1 MDLMRDSLVLWGDLL
16 LSLSATPQA
25 KKSREL
31 RSGELGGNL
40 PENLSILANFRPNWE
55 HGKLHYSKTTGMISD
70 FLTPFCMYS
79 LRLQKSITVKS
90 HQVALISRNQFFSVK
105 NGEFLPIFAPIDNTA
120 CFVTQKLLGRFS
132 IFKSY
137 FARIYKA
144 YKKHN
149 D

>member
-90 HQVALISRNQFFSVK
+90 HQVTLISRNQFFSLK
-105 NGEFLPIFAPIDNTA
+105 NGKFLLIFCPNWQHGALCYSKTTGPIFDFQRVFCTYLQGL
-120 CFVTQKLLGRFS
+120 QKT
-132 IFKSY
+132 
-137 FARIYKA
+137 
-144 YKKHN
+144 
-149 D
+149 